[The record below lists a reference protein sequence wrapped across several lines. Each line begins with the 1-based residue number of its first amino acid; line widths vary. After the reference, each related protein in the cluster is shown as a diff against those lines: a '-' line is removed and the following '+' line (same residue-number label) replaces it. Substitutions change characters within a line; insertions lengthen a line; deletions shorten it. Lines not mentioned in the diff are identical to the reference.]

1 MLLNYEVMFGTK
13 PKEYASPMM
22 EKDHPKLDN
31 TPELD
36 ETGIKQYQSLIGTL
50 Q

>member
-1 MLLNYEVMFGTK
+1 
-13 PKEYASPMM
+13 MM
-22 EKDHPKLDN
+22 EKDHPELDD

-36 ETGIKQYQSLIGTL
+36 ETGIKQYQSLIRAL